1 VVVEGHKHRRIIE
14 NGPPP
19 SHICSEGG
27 DGSLVVVEGQKKV
40 GICGIRLVEDGV
52 GAGDVA

>member
-1 VVVEGHKHRRIIE
+1 VYKLENKHCIIE

-19 SHICSEGG
+19 SRICSEGG
-27 DGSLVVVEGQKKV
+27 DGMVVVEGQRKV

-52 GAGDVA
+52 GAGDVV